1 LGASPGEMSVF
12 RLIIRTS
19 TGWSKRDQVRV
30 LARAAA
36 LEEPKAELTD
46 RGLELS
52 VEADS
57 RDIAKERVEA
67 AVHGIR
73 SHTGVYLAGEVRL

>member
-1 LGASPGEMSVF
+1 MSVF
-12 RLIIRTS
+12 RVIIRTS

-30 LARAAA
+30 LSRAAA
-36 LEEPKAELTD
+36 LDEPEAQLTD

-57 RDIAKERVEA
+57 REVAKERVEA

-73 SHTGVYLAGEVRL
+73 SHTGVYLAGEARL

>member
-1 LGASPGEMSVF
+1 MSVF

-36 LEEPKAELTD
+36 LEEPQAQLTD
-46 RGLELS
+46 QGLELS

-57 RDIAKERVEA
+57 REVAKERVET

>member
-1 LGASPGEMSVF
+1 MSVF

-19 TGWSKRDQVRV
+19 TAWSKRDQVRV

-36 LEEPKAELTD
+36 LEEPQAELTD

-57 RDIAKERVEA
+57 RDIAKERVES